1 MAAILKPEADLDASL
16 EFNLEVPYQVVAPD
30 PNHVTSIACPPEYA
44 DPVNYASELALPRDE
59 SERYR
64 TGDKELDKK
73 VEVVRMNAA
82 RVRMDAI
89 QAFVEDHS
97 QTYFINGGKG
107 PGNVRNVMSDEQLD
121 ELIALGAGT
130 QGVHTVIEP
139 ADLDLYRSFI
149 PAPLAMPEHPIVG
162 ASLLDMN
169 QFGRK
174 AARFQ
179 EGRFTIK
186 VLCPDGLESWMC
198 VSTPVPFLHH
208 TREGVIWGWPKYV
221 ADQISFTHGDGTV
234 RAEVIY
240 QGEER
245 YSLDF
250 TEGPVEDEARLKSF
264 GKVEGGNTVT
274 WHWIQGGAVCVR
286 QGRGPGIDVGNKP
299 ARILDWRAGQV
310 KVHVRQSDPWA
321 GLIPEDSVTDGWY
334 QKWIGG
340 GGGDSYWVKLG
351 IVGGF
356 PA

>member
-1 MAAILKPEADLDASL
+1 MAAILKSAEADLSANM
-16 EFNLEVPYQVVAPD
+16 EYNLELPYQVISPD
-30 PNHVTSIACPPEYA
+30 PDHVTSIACPPELA
-44 DPVNYASELALPRDE
+44 DPEKYGSELALLRSE

-64 TGDKELDKK
+64 TGDKELDRKI
-73 VEVVRMNAA
+73 EVVRLNAA
-82 RVRMDAI
+82 RTRMDAI
-89 QAFVEDHS
+89 QAFIEDFD

-107 PGNVRNVMSDEQLD
+107 PGAGRAVPSKENLD
-121 ELIALGAGT
+121 ALIAVGAGT

-198 VSTPVPFLHH
+198 ISTPVPFLHH

-221 ADQISFTHGDGTV
+221 ADQISITRGKNTA
-234 RAEVIY
+234 RAEVLY

-245 YSLDF
+245 YSLIS
-250 TEGPVEDEARLKSF
+250 PQVRLRTKR
-264 GKVEGGNTVT
+264 V
-274 WHWIQGGAVCVR
+274 
-286 QGRGPGIDVGNKP
+286 
-299 ARILDWRAGQV
+299 
-310 KVHVRQSDPWA
+310 
-321 GLIPEDSVTDGWY
+321 
-334 QKWIGG
+334 
-340 GGGDSYWVKLG
+340 
-351 IVGGF
+351 
-356 PA
+356 

>member
-1 MAAILKPEADLDASL
+1 MAAILKPEADLDQSL

-44 DPVNYASELALPRDE
+44 DRENYASELALPRSE
-59 SERYR
+59 SEMYR
-64 TGDKELDKK
+64 TGDKDLDKK

-107 PGNVRNVMSDEQLD
+107 PGNPRNVMSDEQLD

-149 PAPLAMPEHPIVG
+149 PAPLAMPEQPIVG

-198 VSTPVPFLHH
+198 ISTPVPFLHH

-221 ADQISFTHGDGTV
+221 ADQISFTHSGNSV
-234 RAEVIY
+234 RAEVLY

-245 YSLDF
+245 YSLHF
-250 TEGPVEDEARLKSF
+250 TEGPVEDETRLKSF

-299 ARILDWRAGQV
+299 ARIVDWRAGQV